1 MKKNHRTALNIT
13 VLVLF
18 SVGIVVYFLK
28 DDFFGIVE
36 TLRQT
41 KWLIIFIAFGFQ
53 TIVFIF
59 EALLWVIFARKYR
72 IDYSFKEALQN
83 AFVGHFFSYITPSA
97 TGGQLAQAYVF
108 EKQNIKVENSSSI
121 LVMEFIARELVLVL
135 YCGITIIFKYSDFAH
150 SLNSINIFGVQIGF
164 LWLAAFGFLTHFI
177 GLGGIIFLSY
187 SPLINRFL
195 KSIVRLLGRWKLV
208 KNPKRVINKI
218 DSQIDMYRRELKDIR
233 GNIKPFLSVC
243 LFIAIRL
250 TLIFIC
256 PFIVAIA
263 LGVPLIFMDIGTAIV
278 LASYVYLITM
288 FIPLPGASGGAEAI
302 FVLLFA
308 GFFGTENLARSGMLL
323 WRTLTFYY
331 PFIIGLFVVLSFNRK
346 RKAKMI
352 IEINDEYR
360 ERFYE
365 SNKNQPIPGLKEHED

>member
-1 MKKNHRTALNIT
+1 MKKNRRGILN
-13 VLVLF
+13 VLVLILF

-28 DDFFGIVE
+28 DDFFGVME
-36 TLRQT
+36 TLKQA
-41 KWLIIFIAFGFQ
+41 KWLIVFIAIGFQ

-59 EALLWVIFARKYR
+59 EALLWVVFARKYR
-72 IDYSFKEALQN
+72 VDYSFKEALQN
-83 AFVGHFFSYITPSA
+83 AFIGHFFSYITPSA
-97 TGGQLAQAYVF
+97 TGGQFAQAYVF
-108 EKQNIKVENSSSI
+108 EKQNIKVENSSSL
-121 LVMEFIARELVLVL
+121 LVMEFIARELVLVI
-135 YCGITIIFKYSDFAH
+135 YCGITIIFKYNEFAH
-150 SLNSINIFGVQIGF
+150 SLNSLNIFGLKIGF

-187 SPLINRFL
+187 SKLINRFT
-195 KSIVRLLGRWKLV
+195 KAIMGLLGKL
-208 KNPKRVINKI
+208 KIIKHPDKEIQKI
-218 DSQIDMYRRELKDIR
+218 DSKIDMFRRELADIS

-263 LGVPLIFMDIGTAIV
+263 LGVQLVFIDIGTAIV

-288 FIPLPGASGGAEAI
+288 FIPLPGGSGGAEAI

-308 GFFGTENLARSGMLL
+308 TFFGTENLARSGMLI
-323 WRTLTFYY
+323 WRFITFYY
-331 PFIIGLFVVLSFNRK
+331 PFIIGLIVVLSFNRK
-346 RKAKMI
+346 RKTQMF

-360 ERFYE
+360 ERFYAI
-365 SNKNQPIPGLKEHED
+365 NQEQPKGE